1 MITTIRGFMIYRRRV
16 GTQLSRVWRSS
27 RKRLRRPVYKRQGDG
42 RIPIGIFLVNP
53 HVPTFEERYAQRLPN
68 YLKVPPAKEPIEVD
82 GKTVITMR
90 GFKELF
96 GKYIIEFKQ

>member
-1 MITTIRGFMIYRRRV
+1 
-16 GTQLSRVWRSS
+16 
-27 RKRLRRPVYKRQGDG
+27 
-42 RIPIGIFLVNP
+42 
-53 HVPTFEERYAQRLPN
+53 VPTFEERYAQRLPN

-90 GFKELF
+90 RFKELF